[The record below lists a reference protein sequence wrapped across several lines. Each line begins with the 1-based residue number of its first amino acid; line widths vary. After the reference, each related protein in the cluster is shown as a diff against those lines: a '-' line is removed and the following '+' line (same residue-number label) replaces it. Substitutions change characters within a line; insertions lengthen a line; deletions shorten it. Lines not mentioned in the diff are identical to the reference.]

1 MSTVK
6 NGVDAQRRLSYAA
19 RMEKKL
25 KLPKEEKLTKDDPE
39 FYSKIAAMAGKQ
51 LVRKHGTEYF
61 SKLAAKSHPRDH
73 YNGGRPP
80 KKKVA

>member
-1 MSTVK
+1 LSTVK
-6 NGVDAQRRLSYAA
+6 NGVDAKLCLSYAA
-19 RMEKKL
+19 RMEKKP
-25 KLPKEEKLTKDDPE
+25 KLAKEGKLSKDDPE
-39 FYSKIAAMAGKQ
+39 FYSKIAAIAGKK